1 MKTLEPVFNAALTDS
16 LSKAAA
22 QLKIDLS
29 RDIGQITK
37 LGGVR
42 FMQNLL
48 RRGLE
53 SPGFAQMAEKKL
65 PKFSAEAVCVRGEFG
80 LLFTDD
86 EINLC
91 FDRLCEHGFYQV

>member
-1 MKTLEPVFNAALTDS
+1 MNALELAFTAALTDS
-16 LSKAAA
+16 LGKAAS

-53 SPGFAQMAEKKL
+53 SPGFSQMAAKKL
-65 PKFSAEAVCVRGEFG
+65 LRFSAEAVCVRGEFG
-80 LLFTDD
+80 QLFTDD
-86 EINLC
+86 EVNLC
-91 FDRLCEHGFYQV
+91 FDRLCEYGFYQV

>member
-1 MKTLEPVFNAALTDS
+1 MKPQELALTAALNDALT
-16 LSKAAA
+16 KAGA
-22 QLKIDLS
+22 QLKLDFS

-53 SPGFAQMAEKKL
+53 SPGFDQMAKKGL
-65 PKFSAEAVCVRGEFG
+65 LKFSAEAVCVRGEFG
-80 LLFTDD
+80 LLFSDD